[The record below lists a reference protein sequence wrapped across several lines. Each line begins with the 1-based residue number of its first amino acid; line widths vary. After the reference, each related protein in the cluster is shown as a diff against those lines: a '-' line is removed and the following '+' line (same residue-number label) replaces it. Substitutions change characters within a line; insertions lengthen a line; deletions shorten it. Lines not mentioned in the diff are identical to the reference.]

1 MNVLAAV
8 VVLVLLALVA
18 YGLERNHRREPY
30 PRSRMMGGTPVQDRD
45 VERIR
50 AELRVVADRTET
62 RPSTKGA
69 VR

>member
-1 MNVLAAV
+1 MVIAV

-30 PRSRMMGGTPVQDRD
+30 PRSRMMGGAPVEDRD

-50 AELRVVADRTET
+50 AELRAVADRAET